1 VAKPHL
7 KNTATCSWLDAI
19 DGAVFTRGLHKVFT
33 NFKARVLV
41 FNMAA
46 FGEEIDFREEAKSI
60 ISDISFAVRRIDV
73 SRTLDNSKDCTYMNI
88 ITLEGLTMCVQL
100 NIHGL
105 KVGCCNF
112 VFTNS
117 L

>member
-1 VAKPHL
+1 
-7 KNTATCSWLDAI
+7 
-19 DGAVFTRGLHKVFT
+19 
-33 NFKARVLV
+33 
-41 FNMAA
+41 
-46 FGEEIDFREEAKSI
+46 
-60 ISDISFAVRRIDV
+60 
-73 SRTLDNSKDCTYMNI
+73 MNI

-105 KVGCCNF
+105 KVAWCCNF